1 MNKSPEYLAAEQIV
15 ESLISSGKAKI
26 RKTAILFLKDDK
38 TPFAGINKAGV
49 WMCVSKLK
57 EGKDAGKNWYSYMSS
72 IEEEKFGLDK
82 MRYSERCDL
91 AKEIVYKYL
100 APLN

>member
-15 ESLISSGKAKI
+15 ESLISSGQAKI
-26 RKTAILFLKDDK
+26 RKNAILFLKDDK

-49 WMCVSKLK
+49 WMCVSKL
-57 EGKDAGKNWYSYMSS
+57 DSGKNWYSYMSS

-82 MRYSERCDL
+82 MKYSETCDL
-91 AKEIVYKYL
+91 AKEFVKKYL